1 VIERYTVNLEDEG
14 ERTAWIL
21 ALQMAAT
28 HRPLGVARPGRPF
41 MHFEIEAVSAL
52 IDEAWHAVDSTT
64 RGLTTIDVRG
74 RLLATAQVC
83 AGTAERSV
91 SKVHWGRVLAGGEA
105 QDRAFGDILR
115 DLEDALRGVARE
127 RREAAG
133 AATAILSRSS
143 RGTPEEGDEAV

>member
-41 MHFEIEAVSAL
+41 MHFEIEAVSEL
-52 IDEAWHAVDSTT
+52 IDEAWHAVDSAT

-91 SKVHWGRVLAGGEA
+91 SKAYWARVLVGEA
-105 QDRAFGDILR
+105 QNRAFGDILR